1 MKTQTVIFDQPK
13 SKKHSVRFDTSEPE
27 PAVSSIY
34 VSRSCFKDEA
44 VPKKLKVTI
53 EDISGD

>member
-1 MKTQTVIFDQPK
+1 MLTQVVIFDTPK

-34 VSRSCFKDEA
+34 VSRKCFDGEA

-53 EDISGD
+53 EDIS